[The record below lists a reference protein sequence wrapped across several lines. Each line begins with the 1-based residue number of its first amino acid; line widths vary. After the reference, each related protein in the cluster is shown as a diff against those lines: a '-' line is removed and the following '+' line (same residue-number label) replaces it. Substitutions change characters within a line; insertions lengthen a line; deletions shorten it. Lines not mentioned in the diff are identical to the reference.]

1 MKYLMYFLVLLY
13 VLCAIVQYNDPD
25 PLVWILAYLLPAS
38 ICFYRSKGKGDATL
52 YLALGLLYVLWAINQ
67 FPPQWEGLM
76 FENLS
81 MKTINV
87 ELGRESLGLGLCAIG
102 MFLCAIK
109 K

>member
-13 VLCAIVQYNDPD
+13 VICAIVQYNDPD

-38 ICFYRSKGKGDATL
+38 VCLYRSKGKGDATL
-52 YLALGLLYVLWAINQ
+52 YVALGVLYVLWAINQ

-81 MKTINV
+81 MKTMNV
-87 ELGRESLGLGLCAIG
+87 ELGRESLGLGLCAVG